1 MKKQSLE
8 ALAVARDRIL
18 DAERAL
24 DAALLS
30 MESAPRAEKVVV
42 SEVLGQAFDKLRSAR
57 AILTDIE
64 EREPPAK
71 V

>member
-1 MKKQSLE
+1 MKAKSLE
-8 ALAVARDRIL
+8 ALNVARDRIL

-30 MESAPRAEKVVV
+30 MESAPRADKVVV
-42 SEVLGQAFDKLRSAR
+42 SEAVGQAFNKLRSAR

-64 EREPPAK
+64 APKRPPKA
-71 V
+71 